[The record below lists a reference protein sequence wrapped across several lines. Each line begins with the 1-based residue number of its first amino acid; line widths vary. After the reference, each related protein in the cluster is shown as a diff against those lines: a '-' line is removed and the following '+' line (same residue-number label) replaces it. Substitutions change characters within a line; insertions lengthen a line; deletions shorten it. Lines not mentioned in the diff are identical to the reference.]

1 MWLLKSEI
9 QVRFPAGAGFIL
21 AVVHFIMVNMV
32 RLFLELGLGQV

>member
-1 MWLLKSEI
+1 MWLLKSET

-21 AVVHFIMVNMV
+21 AAVHFIMVNMV